1 MGVYDSLDKYT
12 QTALLQT
19 ALNAARNDVDK
30 REGSIMYDA
39 LAPLAFLAGK
49 LVEVFKGVAENA
61 DIQTAQGDALDWAA
75 SQFGIYRNDAVTAV
89 REAQATPAE
98 ITFNVGD
105 TFTTNA
111 GLGLKWK
118 CSEVLE
124 AGKIV
129 LQCET
134 PGADGGAD
142 YGELTPEEN
151 KDGLQSLVFGSTR
164 NAGKDAETDQAFRIR
179 FWRELQRESYGG
191 NFADYQKWLFTEF
204 SEQPNGAEIK
214 GAAIFPAWNGGG
226 TVKIIPYISTEQSV
240 IDTPTP
246 ETLDAL
252 KEYLDPEPLEG
263 KGAGVAPIGH
273 KVTIEAPTFEQWSIE
288 AVVRTRAGV
297 TEISEEDAAA
307 AAAEVKAAIEA
318 EMLESVTKAESQF
331 PTEAA
336 YTFEFTRGMFVNAIM
351 GDNLNPRFLDVET
364 VKVNGEIFT
373 GAIYTQTAAE
383 HTMPK
388 FEVLTLRRSETA

>member
-1 MGVYDSLDKYT
+1 M
-12 QTALLQT
+12 
-19 ALNAARNDVDK
+19 
-30 REGSIMYDA
+30 
-39 LAPLAFLAGK
+39 
-49 LVEVFKGVAENA
+49 
-61 DIQTAQGDALDWAA
+61 
-75 SQFGIYRNDAVTAV
+75 
-89 REAQATPAE
+89 
-98 ITFNVGD
+98 
-105 TFTTNA
+105 
-111 GLGLKWK
+111 
-118 CSEVLE
+118 
-124 AGKIV
+124 
-129 LQCET
+129 QCET

-151 KDGLQSLVFGSTR
+151 KDGLQSLVFVSTR
-164 NAGKDAETDQAFRIR
+164 NAGKDAETDQAFRVR

-214 GAAIFPAWNGGG
+214 GAAIFPAWDGGG
-226 TVKIIPYISTEQSV
+226 TVKIVPYISTEQSV
-240 IDTPTP
+240 IDAPTP
-246 ETLDAL
+246 ETLEAL

-307 AAAEVKAAIEA
+307 AAEEVKAAMEA
-318 EMLESVTKAESQF
+318 EMLESVTQAGSAY
-331 PTEAA
+331 PTQAA
-336 YTFEFTRGMFVNAIM
+336 YTFEFTRAMFINAIM

-388 FEVLTLRRSETA
+388 FESLTLRRSETA